1 MYVELLLIALAA
13 ALSPIIISA
22 FTRVVFSEQRA
33 VAVPAFVGIVGALS
47 FLVPLIV
54 GRTFGAATGH
64 ADGDDTTKLL
74 DVLAAT
80 ALAVLL
86 FALAAKNLRKRGKAA
101 EGAGATGG
109 EAGAADGGAQAATR
123 DSGVRA
129 EAGDG
134 GAQAAAGDGGVQAEA
149 GDGGAHAVAGDGG
162 AGGAQAEAG
171 SSLGLRGALGLG
183 LAVVAL
189 NPKSI
194 ALFLAAGDV
203 IGTETEAFAEAA
215 LAAAVFALACI
226 APIAG
231 VAVYQVVGGEP
242 AAQRIAA
249 AEAWMVRNG
258 PMIKAV
264 VLGLIGAFFAYKA
277 ITGIGKL

>member
-86 FALAAKNLRKRGKAA
+86 FSLAAKNLRKRGKVA
-101 EGAGATGG
+101 EDAGQGAGGG
-109 EAGAADGGAQAATR
+109 EAGA
-123 DSGVRA
+123 
-129 EAGDG
+129 GDG
-134 GAQAAAGDGGVQAEA
+134 R
-149 GDGGAHAVAGDGG
+149 

-231 VAVYQVVGGEP
+231 VAVYQVVGGEL